1 MELLRK
7 PVTIVWAAL
16 MLATCASTW
25 LLSKNSVTPEVATV
39 AILLIAAVKVRLVMT
54 HFMEVRRA
62 PLALRLRLRRLVAR
76 GHRADRDRLPGL
88 IRRTRWHQPMQAWS
102 MCVTFGLRISRC
114 QSALRSMRCSDIV
127 MEFVHVSRRPGP
139 QPAVDHPAYREVG
152 RVEHAARIPPPGAS
166 D

>member
-39 AILLIAAVKVRLVMT
+39 AIMLIAGVKVRLVMR

-62 PLALRLRLRRLVAR
+62 PLALQLVCDGWLLAVT
-76 GHRADRDRLPGL
+76 AL
-88 IRRTRWHQPMQAWS
+88 I
-102 MCVTFGLRISRC
+102 VTVYL
-114 QSALRSMRCSDIV
+114 A
-127 MEFVHVSRRPGP
+127 
-139 QPAVDHPAYREVG
+139 
-152 RVEHAARIPPPGAS
+152 
-166 D
+166 